1 MPDFKEFNASNVPL
15 AGSNLIE
22 ASAGTGKTYS
32 IAVLTLR
39 LILENEIPIKEI
51 LMVTFTKAAVA
62 ELEERIRLFIR
73 QAYVASRGKSITD
86 ATITGLVQAA
96 INTAGLEK
104 VQALLQEAVLFLDET
119 SVLTI
124 HSFCQQ
130 TLNEFAFETGQLF
143 GAELIHDTSAML
155 QEEMNKF
162 WRRHVTVIPVD
173 LLRHLQL
180 SGLSR
185 ESIGMVVKEHLTG
198 KRYYNYS
205 PTADYT
211 CCEEEHLAL
220 LEELKV
226 IEAEESSLREALLD
240 HVVTEM
246 KDITKRGNA
255 NRYSKNGLVPL
266 LCDPS
271 KFLQTLW
278 EKRNSAAYVL
288 KVYGDLIGRLEICH
302 QAVEQRR
309 DKIKELIRKLSCLAI
324 IEVSN
329 GIDLHKT
336 ANNEMSYDDLIQNLH
351 KALVTREN
359 VELVACLRGKY
370 KAVFID
376 EFQDTDRMQYE
387 IFQKAYGE
395 STILFYIGD
404 PKQSIYAWRKAD
416 IFTYFKA
423 QEQVEHLYSMNSNY
437 RSSESYIEA
446 MNLFFKPQEDFDTFH
461 FQRAES
467 AIEYIHVDSPVPNVK
482 GELFYE
488 NQADVPMSIIT
499 AAKKDDLCEAV
510 TAQVIELLSS
520 NAYTIKKDHGQRSVR
535 PADIGILVRGNKEGQ
550 LIKRQLAKYGIPAVT
565 IGEAKVLQSDES
577 SYLLYVL
584 QAMIDISMASIN
596 KALLSPFTGFTDAEI
611 RDMDEEPAIELFKK
625 YKALWEKDGIYPAL
639 QAFIA
644 DYQVKQVLLYRN
656 TASGERILTNLFQL
670 IELLHKIQ
678 STKKLV
684 PLEVLSWLK
693 RGMEGMENT
702 GDEFEQRIESDEES
716 IKIVTIHK
724 SKGLEYNIVLAP
736 FLDLMVTNKHSHC
749 SYRDALT
756 GEYVSLEKA
765 SLTAEQK
772 EAYETQLEQENRRLV
787 YVAVTRAVYKCFL
800 FKNNTGKFNNSSL
813 AVFLKALHQAPTQLI
828 KFIDEKLEVSSEYS
842 YSSPEIPL
850 SRINTKPVRFELA
863 QQNWRKMSYSMLKR
877 RHDISLKNRAVA
889 QDDKYDHFMFSQLL
903 KGATTGNM
911 LHNIFEN
918 IAFNH
923 TGKWDYAV
931 RNAVQRF
938 APLQSEPYTA
948 MLKIMLDQVLNAS
961 IDLGEDKFRLA
972 DVNTSKSIHEL
983 EFDFRV
989 SPFQVNDLNRLGTED
1004 MNIAVNDYKALEGV
1018 MNGKI
1023 DLFFE
1028 HQGKYF
1034 VLDWKSNYLGDRL
1047 SDYSSESLQSAM
1059 NENNYHLQYLLYT
1072 LAIKKYLKSRLPAFD
1087 YDLQFG
1093 GVIYLFVRGL
1103 RKNLPHG
1110 VFATKPDGQLIE
1122 RLERLF
1128 SQPEMVETV

>member
-1 MPDFKEFNASNVPL
+1 MPDFKEFNASIVPL

-32 IAVLTLR
+32 IAVLSLR

-73 QAYVASRGKSITD
+73 QAYKVSRGEDITD
-86 ATITGLVQAA
+86 TTITGLVQTA
-96 INTAGLEK
+96 INRAGLEK
-104 VQALLQEAVLFLDET
+104 AQALLQEAVLFLDET

-143 GAELIHDTSAML
+143 GAELVQDTSAML
-155 QEEMNKF
+155 QDEMNKF

-185 ESIGMVVKEHLTG
+185 ESIGMIVKEHLTG
-198 KRYYNYS
+198 KRYYNYNAS
-205 PTADYT
+205 TDYT

-226 IEAEESSLREALLD
+226 IEVEESGLREALLD
-240 HVVTEM
+240 HVVVEM
-246 KDITKRGNA
+246 EDITKSGNSNA
-255 NRYSKNGLVPL
+255 YCRKNLVQQLENPV
-266 LCDPS
+266 
-271 KFLQTLW
+271 KFLDLLW
-278 EKRNSAAYVL
+278 SKRDKVNVI
-288 KVYGDLIGRLEICH
+288 KVYPALLERLEICH
-302 QAVEQRR
+302 EAVERRR
-309 DKIKELIRKLSCLAI
+309 DKIKELIRKLNCLAI
-324 IEVSN
+324 NEVSK
-329 GIDLHKT
+329 GIDFHKS
-336 ANNEMSYDDLIQNLH
+336 ANNQMSYDDLIQNLH

-359 VELVACLRGKY
+359 VELVACLRTKY

-387 IFQKAYGE
+387 IFQKAYGQN
-395 STILFYIGD
+395 TILFYIGD

-423 QEQVEHLYSMNSNY
+423 QEQVEHLYSMNNNY

-446 MNLFFKPQEDFDTFH
+446 MNLFFKPHEDFDTFH
-461 FQRAES
+461 FQQAES
-467 AIEYIHVDSPVPNVK
+467 AIEYIHVDSPVPNGK
-482 GELFYE
+482 GELCYE

-510 TAQVIELLSS
+510 TAQVVELLSS

-550 LIKRQLAKYGIPAVT
+550 LIKRQLSKFGIPAVT

-584 QAMIDISMASIN
+584 QAMNDISMASIN

-611 RDMDEEPAIELFKK
+611 RDMDEEHAIELFKK

-639 QAFIA
+639 QAFVA

-670 IELLHKIQ
+670 IELLHKVQ

-765 SLTAEQK
+765 SLNAEQK

-800 FKNNTGKFNNSSL
+800 FKNSTGRFNNSSL
-813 AVFLKALHQAPTQLI
+813 SVFLRALYQAPTQLI
-828 KFIDEKLEVSSEYS
+828 KFINEKLEVSSEYS
-842 YSSPEIPL
+842 YASPEIPL
-850 SRINTKPVRFELA
+850 SRISAKPVRFELA
-863 QQNWRKMSYSMLKR
+863 QQNWQKMSYSMLKR
-877 RHDISLKNRAVA
+877 RHDISLRSPAAV
-889 QDDKYDHFMFSQLL
+889 QEDKYDHFMFSQLL

-923 TGKWDYAV
+923 NGKWDYAI

-938 APLQSEPYTA
+938 APLQSERYTE
-948 MLKIMLDQVLNAS
+948 MLKMMLDQVLNAS
-961 IDLGEDKFRLA
+961 IDLGEDRFRLA

-1004 MNIAVNDYKALEGV
+1004 MNIAVNEYRELEGV

-1028 HQGKYF
+1028 HGGKYF
-1034 VLDWKSNYLGDRL
+1034 VLDWKSNHLGNTL
-1047 SDYSSESLQSAM
+1047 SDYSSERLQNAM

-1072 LAIKKYLKSRLPAFD
+1072 LAIKKYLKSRLSAFD
-1087 YDLQFG
+1087 YDTQFG

-1103 RKNLPHG
+1103 RKDLPHG
-1110 VFATKPDGQLIE
+1110 VFATKPQKQVIE
-1122 RLERLF
+1122 KLEWLF
-1128 SQPEMVETV
+1128 SQPEMVETI